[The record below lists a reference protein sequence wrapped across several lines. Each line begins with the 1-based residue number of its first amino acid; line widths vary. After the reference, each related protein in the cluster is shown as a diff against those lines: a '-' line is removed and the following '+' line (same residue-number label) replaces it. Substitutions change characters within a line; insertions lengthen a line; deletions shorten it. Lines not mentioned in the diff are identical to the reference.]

1 MTMTVAPRTLLADDH
16 VMVAEGLN
24 RLLGEHCD
32 MVGTVQDGATLVEA
46 AVELQPDLIIADLSM
61 PGLSGLDAIPQL
73 RNRGVTAKIII
84 LTMYADPRIA
94 QEAIAAGAA
103 GFVSKNAAGD
113 ELLAAIEEVLTG
125 GTYLSPKVAE
135 RIGGLPVADK
145 PLARLTP
152 RQRQVLQLIAKGY
165 RMREVAGALQVSPR
179 TVETHKYEIMRVLGF
194 KNTADLV
201 RYATWLGL
209 VNT

>member
-1 MTMTVAPRTLLADDH
+1 MMTVAPRTLLADDH

-24 RLLGEHCD
+24 RLLVDHCE
-32 MVGTVQDGATLVEA
+32 MVGTVQDGTSLVEA
-46 AVELQPDLIIADLSM
+46 AVDLQPDLIIADLSM
-61 PGLSGLDAIPQL
+61 PGLSGLDAIA
-73 RNRGVTAKIII
+73 RMRERGVKAKIII

-94 QEAIAAGAA
+94 KEAIAAGAV
-103 GFVSKNAAGD
+103 GFVSKHAAGQ
-113 ELLAAIEEVLTG
+113 ELVAAIQDVLSG
-125 GTYLSPKVAE
+125 GTYVSPQVAE
-135 RIGGLPVADK
+135 RLGGVPLADK

-209 VNT
+209 VTS

>member
-1 MTMTVAPRTLLADDH
+1 MTMTVTPRTLLADDH

-32 MVGTVQDGATLVEA
+32 MVGTVQDGASLVEA

-61 PGLSGLDAIPQL
+61 PGLTGLDAITKL
-73 RNRGVTAKIII
+73 RDRGVTAKIII

-94 QEAIAAGAA
+94 QEAIALGAA
-103 GFVSKNAAGD
+103 GFVSKHAAGQ
-113 ELLAAIEEVLTG
+113 ELLTAIQEVLTG
-125 GTYLSPKVAE
+125 GTYLSPQLAE
-135 RIGGLPVADK
+135 RLGGLPLTDK
-145 PLARLTP
+145 PIARLTP

-209 VNT
+209 VSN

>member
-1 MTMTVAPRTLLADDH
+1 MTMTVAPRILLADDH

-61 PGLSGLDAIPQL
+61 PGLTGLDAITKL
-73 RNRGVTAKIII
+73 RDRGVTAKIII

-94 QEAIAAGAA
+94 QEAISLGAA
-103 GFVSKNAAGD
+103 GFVSKHAAGQ
-113 ELLAAIEEVLTG
+113 ELLTAIQEVLTG
-125 GTYLSPKVAE
+125 GTYLSPQLAE

-145 PLARLTP
+145 PIARLTP

-209 VNT
+209 VNN